1 MINFNDFVDDLEKVK
16 DLLYLSKEEFL
27 KTYSYIDEAEYENT
41 VNKIFAYVKT
51 RKKFR
56 DKEKTKRNE
65 NIEETRKYNLDYYH
79 RNKDKINARRKQLKE
94 ERKKAGLL

>member
-56 DKEKTKRNE
+56 DKEKNKRNE
-65 NIEETRKYNLDYYH
+65 NIEQTRKNNLDYYYK
-79 RNKDKINARRKQLKE
+79 NKDKINARRKQLRD
-94 ERKKAGLL
+94 ERRKAGLI

>member
-1 MINFNDFVDDLEKVK
+1 MINFNDFVDDLDKIR

-27 KTYSYIDEAEYENT
+27 KTYSYIEDAEYENT
-41 VNKIFAYVKT
+41 VNKVFAYVKS

-56 DKEKTKRNE
+56 DIEKQKRNE

-79 RNKDKINARRKQLKE
+79 KNKEKINFRRKQLRE
-94 ERKKAGLL
+94 ERKKMGLI